1 VTEREGRQA
10 ETVGEARGGVEE
22 VRERMGY
29 SVEQMAG
36 KGAETRGRAYAESGA
51 KERERHGRRGGGG
64 RGAGGRGAGGRGLAA
79 TASPRLAPSVH
90 AESSLPHYSAS
101 S

>member
-64 RGAGGRGAGGRGLAA
+64 RGAGGRGPAA